1 MAKYLSQLN
10 RKLQVGISSYTE
22 DQTSLNVVGKVGIQT
37 TEARKDFDVQGDALI
52 TGELSVDTQVRAAD
66 VLVSG
71 VSTFR
76 GKIAVGATILNPGLS
91 LSLSLSF
98 PIVFCFVIQNCG
110 MDSSYF
116 AEVEAP
122 PFQVLIRVIS
132 PR

>member
-76 GKIAVGATILNPGLS
+76 GKIAVGATILNPEKDLDVAGPSS
-91 LSLSLSF
+91 LEMKFRLQTRY
-98 PIVFCFVIQNCG
+98 P
-110 MDSSYF
+110 
-116 AEVEAP
+116 
-122 PFQVLIRVIS
+122 QVNITDH
-132 PR
+132 